1 MNNGHPNFPTV
12 EVMEA
17 ERSVLIVLHIDQ
29 DRVCSSVATPVALVK
44 DKAIQVGSLSVTCVV
59 GRAS

>member
-1 MNNGHPNFPTV
+1 MV

-17 ERSVLIVLHIDQ
+17 ERFVLIVLHIDQ
-29 DRVCSSVATPVALVK
+29 DRVFSSVATPVALVK